1 MSLADLIRE
10 KSRTHFATAT
20 PATLA
25 THAGVKVRTVAKVA
39 TVTVAT
45 PPADL
50 TVRCRNCEE
59 FEPGPTHW
67 AGGLGKCA
75 RTANGR
81 PPVAS
86 RGIGVCFPD
95 APRQCPDYVET
106 RS

>member
-50 TVRCRNCEE
+50 TVRCRDCAE
-59 FEPGPTHW
+59 FERPYP
-67 AGGLGKCA
+67 LGWW
-75 RTANGR
+75 
-81 PPVAS
+81 
-86 RGIGVCFPD
+86 
-95 APRQCPDYVET
+95 PRQVRTDGERATPCCKPWDW
-106 RS
+106 RLFS